1 MGEKKMREIADFLFE
16 VGMLKKTPRSGF
28 QFLGSG
34 CESVAEH
41 VLRTLYIGYVLCKMD
56 SEADELKVLRLCLMH
71 DLPEARTGDMNYVN
85 KKYVTVDEKKAIREL
100 AEPLFFGAE
109 IEAALDEFNGKETRE
124 ALLARDADQLALIL
138 QLKECGD
145 LGNKY
150 SREWIRFAVLR
161 LTTENAR
168 SLAATILDTDS
179 SNWWFKDKSDWWVNG
194 NQDRRREKMNRKGR
208 RSLLFRPFVGA
219 GVVLFLTLP

>member
-1 MGEKKMREIADFLFE
+1 MRELADFLFE

-34 CESVAEH
+34 SESVAEH
-41 VLRTLYIGYVLCKMD
+41 ILRTLYIGYVLCKMD
-56 SEADELKVLRLCLMH
+56 PEADELKVLKLCLMH

-85 KKYVTVDEKKAIREL
+85 KKYVEVDEEKAIREL
-100 AEPLFFGAE
+100 AEPLFFGEE
-109 IEAALDEFNGKETRE
+109 IEKTLNEFNGKETRE
-124 ALLARDADQLALIL
+124 SLMARDADQLALIL

-150 SREWIRFAVLR
+150 SREWIRFAVQR
-161 LTTENAR
+161 LATENAR
-168 SLAATILDTDS
+168 TLALEIIDTDS

-194 NQDRRREKMNRKGR
+194 NHGPSAAK
-208 RSLLFRPFVGA
+208 
-219 GVVLFLTLP
+219 

>member
-1 MGEKKMREIADFLFE
+1 MRGLADFLFE

-41 VLRTLYIGYVLCKMD
+41 VLQTLYIGYVLCKL
-56 SEADELKVLRLCLMH
+56 EPAADELTVLRLCLVH
-71 DLPEARTGDMNYVN
+71 DLPEARTGDMNYMN

-100 AEPLFFGAE
+100 AEPLFFGGE
-109 IEAALDEFNGKETRE
+109 IEAALEEFNGKETRE
-124 ALLARDADQLALIL
+124 SLLARDADQLALIL

-150 SREWIRFAVLR
+150 SQEWIRFAVRR

-168 SLAATILDTDS
+168 KLAESILDTDS
-179 SNWWFKDKSDWWVNG
+179 ANWWFKDTSDWWVNG
-194 NQDRRREKMNRKGR
+194 NHEPK
-208 RSLLFRPFVGA
+208 
-219 GVVLFLTLP
+219 TE

>member
-1 MGEKKMREIADFLFE
+1 MKKMREIADFLFE

-100 AEPLFFGAE
+100 AEPLFFGGE

-150 SREWIRFAVLR
+150 S
-161 LTTENAR
+161 
-168 SLAATILDTDS
+168 LAATILDTDS

-194 NQDRRREKMNRKGR
+194 NQGSSKNNE
-208 RSLLFRPFVGA
+208 
-219 GVVLFLTLP
+219 